1 MGGIRVSGPR
11 GPCEPES
18 SERVS
23 SRLERVNPY
32 QHLRLPAVEADVQR
46 LEGLLAESV
55 LFGDEYLDAVTTHL
69 IYAGGKRLRPL
80 LAIASATFGTR
91 EASRGDMLGAVA
103 VELMHLAS
111 LYHDDVMDEA
121 EIRRNVESV
130 NARYG
135 NLIAI
140 VGGDYLM
147 ARSAGIA
154 ADHSVEMARLMA
166 NTLAWLTRGQA
177 SEVKTLY
184 STERTDEQYYEA
196 IEGKTAALM
205 AAACR
210 VGAITA
216 QHDEVLTEALTEF
229 GRCFGMVYQLRDDI
243 LDVIDVNNKLG
254 KPAGQDLAEGVYNLP
269 TLMSLRSSTHG
280 DALREALGAPLDDAQ
295 REAARALVIAGG
307 GIEGSI
313 AAAQTFVDQATA
325 ALAVV
330 PNDELRSGLSAFLV
344 SLISEFPAY

>member
-1 MGGIRVSGPR
+1 MNPYHHLQLPLV
-11 GPCEPES
+11 EDD
-18 SERVS
+18 VK
-23 SRLERVNPY
+23 RLE
-32 QHLRLPAVEADVQR
+32 L
-46 LEGLLAESV
+46 LLAESV
-55 LFGDEYLDAVTTHL
+55 IFGDEYLDAVTTHL

-80 LAIASATFGTR
+80 LALACATYGERAATR
-91 EASRGDMLGAVA
+91 DDLMGGVA

-121 EIRRNVESV
+121 EIRRNVASV

-154 ADHSVEMARLMA
+154 ADHGVAMARLMA
-166 NTLAWLTRGQA
+166 HTLAWLTRGQA
-177 SEVKTLY
+177 AEVKTIY
-184 STERTDEQYYEA
+184 NVDRTEENYYES

-205 AAACR
+205 AASCH

-216 QHDEVLTEALTEF
+216 GHGPALTEALTEF

-243 LDVIDVNNKLG
+243 LDVIDVHNKLG

-269 TLMSLRSSTHG
+269 TLASLRSPQG
-280 DALREALGAPLDDAQ
+280 DELRTLLGAPLTDEQ
-295 REAARALVIAGG
+295 RERARTLVIAGG
-307 GIEGSI
+307 GIAI
-313 AAAQTFVDQATA
+313 AIDAAANFVQRAHD
-325 ALAVV
+325 ALSVV
-330 PNDELRSGLSAFLV
+330 PSEPLRAGLGAFV
-344 SLISEFPAY
+344 SSLMTEFPAY

>member
-1 MGGIRVSGPR
+1 
-11 GPCEPES
+11 
-18 SERVS
+18 
-23 SRLERVNPY
+23 VNPY
-32 QHLRLPAVEADVQR
+32 QHLQLPAVESDVAR
-46 LEGLLAESV
+46 LEDLLAASV
-55 LFGDEYLDAVTTHL
+55 VFGDEYLDQVTTHL
-69 IYAGGKRLRPL
+69 IRAGGKRLRPL
-80 LAIASATFGTR
+80 LAIASATFGER
-91 EASRGDMLGAVA
+91 DANQDDFMGGVA

-121 EIRRNVESV
+121 EIRRNVSSV

-154 ADHSVEMARLMA
+154 ADHGVEMARLMA
-166 NTLAWLTRGQA
+166 HTLAWLTRGQA
-177 SEVKTLY
+177 AEVKRNY
-184 STERTDEQYYEA
+184 DVARTEAEYYEA

-205 AAACR
+205 AASCR

-216 QHDEVLTEALTEF
+216 GHSDDVKEGLTEF

-269 TLMSLRSSTHG
+269 TLASLQSASHG
-280 DALREALGAPLDDAQ
+280 AALRELLGAPLSDEQ
-295 REAARALVIAGG
+295 REEARALVIAGG
-307 GIEGSI
+307 GIEASI
-313 AAAQTFVDQATA
+313 AAAADFVTQAKQ
-325 ALAVV
+325 ALTVV
-330 PNDELRSGLSAFLV
+330 PSDGLQRGLGAFLD
-344 SLISEFPAY
+344 SLMAEFPAY